1 MPPGVAVASPG
12 LLSEDFVTP
21 AWLLPEYLEDI
32 LPPHARMAEAL
43 RRRLLDL
50 FDAYGYDLICPP
62 LVEYLDS
69 LLTGAA
75 QDLDLKTFKVV
86 DGLSGRMLGVRADM
100 TPQAARV
107 DAHLINRQGVTRLC
121 YAGPVLRTKPTGLQ
135 GSREPFQIG
144 AELFGHPGIEADLE
158 IQELLLAALDNAG
171 VPNVRL
177 SLSHAG
183 LYRALIQGAGL
194 DQGLAGDLFV
204 ALRQKDVPEVAALT
218 EAVANPWRDAIRRL
232 PALYGTTDALSEA
245 RAVLPNVAAVR
256 LALDELGRL
265 LAAGEGAGVAVDLS
279 DLRGDGYHNGVMFAA
294 YAGGQA
300 RAVALGGRYD
310 GAGEVFGR
318 SRPATGFSLD
328 LRQILDCLPDP
339 AAGTGILAPHG
350 EDAGLRA
357 KVAELRRAGQRLVV
371 EMPGQEAHRA
381 ETGCDRRLAPEGD
394 GWNVVPL

>member
-1 MPPGVAVASPG
+1 
-12 LLSEDFVTP
+12 VTP

-32 LPPHARMAEAL
+32 LPPHALRAEAM
-43 RRRLLDL
+43 RRQILDL
-50 FDAYGYDLICPP
+50 FDAYGYNLVCPP
-62 LVEYLDS
+62 LVEYLDA

-75 QDLDLKTFKVV
+75 RDLDLKTFKVV

-107 DAHLINRQGVTRLC
+107 DAHLINHQGVTRLC
-121 YAGPVLRTKPTGLQ
+121 YAGPVLRTKPTGMQ

-158 IQELLLAALDNAG
+158 IQELLLAALQAAG
-171 VPNVRL
+171 VPEVRL

-183 LYRALIQGAGL
+183 LFRALVQGAGL
-194 DQGLAGDLFV
+194 EEGLAGDLFA
-204 ALRQKDVPEVAALT
+204 ALRQKDVPDVVALT
-218 EAVANPWRDAIRRL
+218 ETVANPWRDAIRRL
-232 PALYGTTDALSEA
+232 PGLYGAADALSEA
-245 RAVLPNVAAVR
+245 HAVLPRVAAVR
-256 LALDELGRL
+256 LALDELDRL
-265 LAAGEGAGVAVDLS
+265 LSAGEAAGVTVDLS

-310 GAGEVFGR
+310 GAGSVFGR

-339 AAGTGILAPHG
+339 RPRSGILAPWA

-357 KVAELRRAGQRLVV
+357 KVAELRRAGERVVV
-371 EMPGQEAHRA
+371 ELPGQEAHRA
-381 ETGCDRRLAPEGD
+381 ETGCDRRLAPEGG
-394 GWNVVPL
+394 GWNVIPLQN